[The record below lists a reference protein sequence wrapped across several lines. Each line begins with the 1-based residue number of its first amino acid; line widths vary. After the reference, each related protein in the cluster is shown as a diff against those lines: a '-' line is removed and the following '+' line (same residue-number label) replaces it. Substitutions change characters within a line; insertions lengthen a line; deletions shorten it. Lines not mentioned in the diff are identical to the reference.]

1 MGLERAGAWVAG
13 YLAVCLA
20 LALGGVVGPGGGALA
35 LPFWGPLAVALE
47 AGSVLRTAVGADLVS
62 GWVFSAVALLVLA
75 LEGAALV
82 AAWGLLRSGGRRL
95 AGALGNP

>member
-1 MGLERAGAWVAG
+1 MGLERAAGWVAG
-13 YLAVCLA
+13 YLAVCLVLA
-20 LALGGVVGPGGGALA
+20 LAGVVGPGGGALA
-35 LPFWGPLAVALE
+35 LPLWAPTAGALE
-47 AGSVLRTAVGADLVS
+47 VATALRNAVGPDLVTAP
-62 GWVFSAVALLVLA
+62 VFSAVALLVLV